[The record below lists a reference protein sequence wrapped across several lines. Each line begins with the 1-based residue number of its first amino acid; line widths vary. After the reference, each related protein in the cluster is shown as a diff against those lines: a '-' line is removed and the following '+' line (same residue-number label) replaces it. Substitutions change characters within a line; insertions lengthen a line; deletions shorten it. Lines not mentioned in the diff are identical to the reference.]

1 MKKISFIVVILLL
14 VISSDMSAQCDVK
27 NRLLADGTMVY
38 YFDPAVFYTTKS
50 KSLKINIVTDKEH
63 YFIALQPTPFP
74 AKKEGK
80 KIDDDLIV
88 HLADQK
94 SYKLSH
100 YDTQYMRND
109 SIMQVLYLMD
119 DKDVDA
125 FSKFEAVVAEI
136 NMKGTEFIRDYNFKL
151 HKDAIMEQL
160 NCFLKKEEEK

>member
-1 MKKISFIVVILLL
+1 MKKISFLVIILL
-14 VISSDMSAQCDVK
+14 VISSRILAQCDVK
-27 NRLLADGTMVY
+27 NKLLADGTMVY
-38 YFDPAVFYTTKS
+38 YFDPAIFYTTKS

-74 AKKEGK
+74 SKKEGK
-80 KIDDDLIV
+80 KINNDLIV

-119 DKDVDA
+119 DKDIEA
-125 FSKFEAVVAEI
+125 FSKFEAIVAEI
-136 NMKGTEFIRDYNFKL
+136 NMKGTEFVRDYKFKL
-151 HKDAIMEQL
+151 HKDAIIEQL
-160 NCFLKKEEEK
+160 NCFLKKDEEK

>member
-1 MKKISFIVVILLL
+1 MVVILL
-14 VISSDMSAQCDVK
+14 VISSKILAQCDVK
-27 NRLLADGTMVY
+27 NKLLADGTMVY

-63 YFIALQPTPFP
+63 YFIALQPIPFP
-74 AKKEGK
+74 SKKEGK
-80 KIDDDLIV
+80 KINDDLII

-94 SYKLSH
+94 SCKLSH

-119 DKDVDA
+119 DKDVEA
-125 FSKFEAVVAEI
+125 FSKFEAVLAEI
-136 NMKGTEFIRDYNFKL
+136 NMKGTEFVRDYKFKL
-151 HKDAIMEQL
+151 HKEAIKEQL

>member
-1 MKKISFIVVILLL
+1 MKKISFLVIVFLLL
-14 VISSDMSAQCDVK
+14 ITSKIFAQCDIK
-27 NRLLADGTMVY
+27 NKLLADGTIVY
-38 YFDPAVFYTTKS
+38 YFDPAVFYTTQS

-74 AKKEGK
+74 PKKEGK
-80 KIDDDLIV
+80 KINDDLIV
-88 HLADQK
+88 HLGDQK

-119 DKDVDA
+119 DKDVEA
-125 FSKFEAVVAEI
+125 FSKFEAVVAQI

-151 HKDAIMEQL
+151 HKDAIKEQL
-160 NCFLKKEEEK
+160 NCFLKKEE